1 MLVFAGRGSK
11 MSGKNKHKK
20 KRRGN
25 GLFKKYISIVLIIV
39 LVYTCVAGIAVFAY
53 TKLSGPDTANIQDA
67 MDNRENTLVSVDDET
82 RHAQNDRKINIA
94 MFGVDEDGFRTDVIF
109 AASFDTETRQISLV
123 AVPRDTKVK
132 MPAAMIEDLEAR
144 GREFYI
150 PDYTGTRGVCKINEV
165 HAFAGDG
172 YRNEYSVWILE
183 ELLDIDFDY
192 FVNVNIEG
200 FKSIVDAVGGVEVT
214 IEKDLYYYDPAA
226 DFLIDLKAGTQ
237 VLNGEKAE
245 MLVRFRKGYNQQ
257 DLDRIKVQQNF
268 LKALMKKVLNTETL
282 VSNIPAL
289 IKTFFKYVETDLT
302 LTDALG
308 YVKYL
313 EGISVENLNTATIPG
328 EGGSFFNPDT
338 EAMRKMIEDVFY
350 DVEAEEE
357 PVVETPDIQE
367 PEPKDSKDL
376 VIEVLNGGDINGLAA
391 NKQEYLRGLGYKVEY
406 IGNFEGDR
414 IDETRIFVREEGV
427 GADLKELFED
437 SVIIVDTNGNVLKE
451 GSDVNI
457 IIVLGLKQK

>member
-1 MLVFAGRGSK
+1 MSHKVGRGSK
-11 MSGKNKHKK
+11 MSRKNKTKK
-20 KRRGN
+20 KRSGN
-25 GLFKKYISIVLIIV
+25 GFFKKYISIVLIIV
-39 LVYTCVAGIAVFAY
+39 LVYTCIAGIAVFAY
-53 TKLSGPDTANIQDA
+53 NKLSGPDTSNIQNA
-67 MDNRENTLVSVDDET
+67 MDNRENTLVSVDEET
-82 RHAQNDRKINIA
+82 RNAQNDRKINVA
-94 MFGVDEDGFRTDVIF
+94 MFGVDEDGFRTDVVF
-109 AASFDTETRQISLV
+109 AASFDTVTRQISLV

-150 PDYTGTRGVCKINEV
+150 PDYTGTKGVCKINEV

-183 ELLDIDFDY
+183 ELLDVDFDY

-245 MLVRFRKGYNQQ
+245 QLVRFRKGYNQQ

-313 EGISVENLNTATIPG
+313 EGISVENLYTTTIPG
-328 EGGSFFNPDT
+328 EGGSFFNPDA
-338 EAMRKMIEDVFY
+338 EAMRKMIEGVFY
-350 DVEAEEE
+350 DVEAEQEIEEPAEEE
-357 PVVETPDIQE
+357 PVVT
-367 PEPKDSKDL
+367 DSKEL
-376 VIEVLNGGDINGLAA
+376 VIEILNGGDINGLAA
-391 NKQEYLRGLGYKVEY
+391 NKQEYLRNLGYKAEY
-406 IGNFEGDR
+406 IGNFEGER
-414 IDETRIFVREEGV
+414 TDETRIFVREDGV
-427 GADLKELFED
+427 GADLKELFD
-437 SVIIVDTNGNVLKE
+437 GSVLIVDTNGSVIKE
-451 GSDVNI
+451 GTDI
-457 IIVLGLKQK
+457 KIVLGLKQK